1 MIDGTIELWRVGL
14 LLLQKNLIIK
24 SKSLS
29 EICEKNRYTLQFL
42 LSMAELRRKNAMNEI
57 EAVNQ
62 SDSESENDENMS
74 ENIEDM
80 QFESNWNED

>member
-1 MIDGTIELWRVGL
+1 MPVLN
-14 LLLQKNLIIK
+14 LLQKNLTIK

-62 SDSESENDENMS
+62 SNSESENDENIS
-74 ENIEDM
+74 ENNEDM

>member
-1 MIDGTIELWRVGL
+1 MPVLN
-14 LLLQKNLIIK
+14 LLQKNLTIK

>member
-1 MIDGTIELWRVGL
+1 MPVLN
-14 LLLQKNLIIK
+14 LLQKNLTIK

-74 ENIEDM
+74 ENIEDV

>member
-1 MIDGTIELWRVGL
+1 MPVLN
-14 LLLQKNLIIK
+14 LLQKNLTIK

-42 LSMAELRRKNAMNEI
+42 LSMAELRRKNASNEI

-62 SDSESENDENMS
+62 SDSESENDENIS

>member
-1 MIDGTIELWRVGL
+1 MPVLN
-14 LLLQKNLIIK
+14 LLQKNLTIK

-42 LSMAELRRKNAMNEI
+42 LSMAELRRKNASNEI

-62 SDSESENDENMS
+62 SDSESENDENIS
-74 ENIEDM
+74 ENNEDM

>member
-1 MIDGTIELWRVGL
+1 MPVLN
-14 LLLQKNLIIK
+14 LLQKNLTIK

-62 SDSESENDENMS
+62 SDSESENDENIS

>member
-1 MIDGTIELWRVGL
+1 MPVLN
-14 LLLQKNLIIK
+14 LLQKNLTIK

-42 LSMAELRRKNAMNEI
+42 LSMAELRRKNASNET

-62 SDSESENDENMS
+62 SDSESENDENIS
-74 ENIEDM
+74 ENNEDM

>member
-1 MIDGTIELWRVGL
+1 MPVLN
-14 LLLQKNLIIK
+14 LLQKNLTIK

-62 SDSESENDENMS
+62 SDSESENDENIS
-74 ENIEDM
+74 ANIEDM

>member
-1 MIDGTIELWRVGL
+1 MPVLN
-14 LLLQKNLIIK
+14 LLQKNLTIK
-24 SKSLS
+24 SKSLA

-42 LSMAELRRKNAMNEI
+42 LSMAELRRKNASNEI

>member
-1 MIDGTIELWRVGL
+1 MPVLN
-14 LLLQKNLIIK
+14 LLQKNLTIK

-42 LSMAELRRKNAMNEI
+42 LSMAELRRKNAMHEI
-57 EAVNQ
+57 EAVNE
-62 SDSESENDENMS
+62 SDSESENDGNIS

>member
-1 MIDGTIELWRVGL
+1 MKRNSKEVMPVLN
-14 LLLQKNLIIK
+14 LLQKNLTIK

-62 SDSESENDENMS
+62 SNSESENDENIS

>member
-1 MIDGTIELWRVGL
+1 MPVLN
-14 LLLQKNLIIK
+14 LLQKNLTIK

-42 LSMAELRRKNAMNEI
+42 LSMAELRRKNASNET

-62 SDSESENDENMS
+62 SDSESENDGNIS
-74 ENIEDM
+74 ENNEDM

>member
-1 MIDGTIELWRVGL
+1 MPVLN
-14 LLLQKNLIIK
+14 LLQKNLIIK

-62 SDSESENDENMS
+62 SDSESENDGNIS

>member
-1 MIDGTIELWRVGL
+1 MPVLN
-14 LLLQKNLIIK
+14 LLQKNLTTK

-62 SDSESENDENMS
+62 SDSESENDGNMS

>member
-1 MIDGTIELWRVGL
+1 MPVLN
-14 LLLQKNLIIK
+14 LLQKNLTIK
-24 SKSLS
+24 SKSLA

-42 LSMAELRRKNAMNEI
+42 LSMAELRRKNASNEI

-62 SDSESENDENMS
+62 SDSESENDGNIS
-74 ENIEDM
+74 ENNEDM

>member
-1 MIDGTIELWRVGL
+1 MPVLN
-14 LLLQKNLIIK
+14 LLQKNLTIK

-42 LSMAELRRKNAMNEI
+42 LSMAELRRKNASNEI
-57 EAVNQ
+57 DAVNQ
-62 SDSESENDENMS
+62 SDSESENDENIS
-74 ENIEDM
+74 ENNEDM

>member
-1 MIDGTIELWRVGL
+1 MPVLN
-14 LLLQKNLIIK
+14 LLQKNLTIK

-62 SDSESENDENMS
+62 SDSESENDENIS
-74 ENIEDM
+74 ENNEDM

>member
-1 MIDGTIELWRVGL
+1 MPVLN
-14 LLLQKNLIIK
+14 LLQKNLTIK

-42 LSMAELRRKNAMNEI
+42 LSMAELRRKNASNEI

-62 SDSESENDENMS
+62 SDSESENDVNIS
-74 ENIEDM
+74 ENNENM